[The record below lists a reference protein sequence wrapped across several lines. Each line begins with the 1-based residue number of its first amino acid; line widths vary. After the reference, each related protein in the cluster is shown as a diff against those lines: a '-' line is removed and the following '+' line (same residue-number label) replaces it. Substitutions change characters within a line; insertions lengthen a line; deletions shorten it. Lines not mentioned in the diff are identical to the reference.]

1 MILYIIDM
9 KRFFA
14 TLFFILLAAG
24 VVFFFGWAQMGV
36 PPDSVG
42 VIRSKTH
49 NVDPTLVRAGEFRW
63 VWYKVI
69 PTNARTDI
77 FRLNTVYHEFS
88 AKNNLPSGQVYSAF
102 YGIDGGFSW
111 EMNAVF
117 SFSLRPDSLIPL
129 VTAHNISTQDE
140 LGALERDS
148 AGQIEEFILRRF
160 NAGGEFAGQIEDL
173 LRNGGS
179 SGLTAEVEKAF
190 PQVTGFSL
198 RVKSAVIPDFN
209 LYLQIKSLYD
219 EYIAGQK
226 AYISESLKEKSAERV
241 GTFLRFGELEQYGAL
256 ITKYPLL
263 LEYLALE
270 GGKQGR

>member
-1 MILYIIDM
+1 M

-24 VVFFFGWAQMGV
+24 LGFFFGWAQLGV

-49 NVDPTLVRAGEFRW
+49 NVDPNPVRAGEFRW
-63 VWYKVI
+63 VWYKLI
-69 PTNARTDI
+69 PTNVRTDI
-77 FRLNTVYHEFS
+77 FRLNTVSREFS

-117 SFSLRPDSLIPL
+117 SFNLRSESLISL
-129 VTAHNISTQDE
+129 VTVHNISTQDE
-140 LGALERDS
+140 LAALERDI

-160 NAGGEFAGQIEDL
+160 NSGGEFAGQIEDM

-179 SGLTAEVEKAF
+179 SGLTTEIERAF
-190 PQVTGFSL
+190 PPVTNFSL
-198 RVKSAVIPDFN
+198 MVKSADIPDFG
-209 LYLQIKSLYD
+209 LYLQIKGLYD
-219 EYIAGQK
+219 EFMMLQK

-256 ITKYPLL
+256 ITKYPVLL
-263 LEYLALE
+263 DYLALE